1 MRVPLKIEWAG
12 IFAGLFATRRKI
24 SFNLPVLTD
33 LFQLFKTET
42 PGPDHWVTGSKKLP
56 VFFVRHSKARRY
68 LLRLTR
74 DGTARVT
81 IPRGG
86 TLREAKRFV
95 EKHRDWIERQ
105 FTRLQSAPPGHV
117 NWRIG
122 TRIWLRGEQ
131 VEIQVEAPDTIRFG
145 NETLKV
151 IEGNQDYRP
160 LMEKYLREL
169 AVRELPARVKE
180 LEALHGFSVRRI
192 TIRNQRTRWGSCSRT
207 GAISLN
213 WRLIQTPDFVRD
225 YIILHELAHLR
236 HMNHSDLFW
245 DEVQRL
251 CPEYFEA
258 EKWLKQNRGFLN

>member
-1 MRVPLKIEWAG
+1 
-12 IFAGLFATRRKI
+12 
-24 SFNLPVLTD
+24 
-33 LFQLFKTET
+33 
-42 PGPDHWVTGSKKLP
+42 
-56 VFFVRHSKARRY
+56 
-68 LLRLTR
+68 
-74 DGTARVT
+74 
-81 IPRGG
+81 
-86 TLREAKRFV
+86 
-95 EKHRDWIERQ
+95 
-105 FTRLQSAPPGHV
+105 
-117 NWRIG
+117 
-122 TRIWLRGEQ
+122 LRGEQ